1 MTVQPKLRFKGFTD
15 DWEKRQLGDL
25 AIIQGGGT
33 PSSTNSDYWN
43 GNINWF
49 TPTEVSN
56 TGYVKESARKI
67 TKLGLKKS
75 SAKLLPKGTVL
86 MTSRAGVGN
95 MGILKVPAATNQGF
109 QSMIP
114 NEDIPS
120 YFLYSMQS
128 FISREA
134 NRLASGSTFSEISGK
149 QVSKISIN
157 VPSEQGEKI
166 QIGKLFERLNI
177 LITVNQRKVDL
188 LEKKKSA
195 YLQKL
200 FPKTGSNIPE
210 LRFKGFTDA
219 WEKRRLIDN
228 TKLITKGTTPK
239 DKSGVGNVNFIK
251 VENLSNN
258 QIYPVQKISQEEH
271 DSYLKRSRLQAND
284 ILFSIAGTLGRIAIV
299 GSSLLP
305 ANTNQALSIIRGYD
319 FDSDFLITSLSGHVV
334 AEYIRKNPTVGAQP
348 NLSLEQV
355 GNLIISSP
363 IEEEQE
369 KIGSFFKLLN
379 HLITVNQ
386 RKVDLLKEKKKSL
399 LQQMFI

>member
-1 MTVQPKLRFKGFTD
+1 MGMQPKLRFKGFTD
-15 DWEKRQLGDL
+15 D
-25 AIIQGGGT
+25 
-33 PSSTNSDYWN
+33 
-43 GNINWF
+43 
-49 TPTEVSN
+49 
-56 TGYVKESARKI
+56 
-67 TKLGLKKS
+67 
-75 SAKLLPKGTVL
+75 
-86 MTSRAGVGN
+86 
-95 MGILKVPAATNQGF
+95 
-109 QSMIP
+109 
-114 NEDIPS
+114 
-120 YFLYSMQS
+120 
-128 FISREA
+128 
-134 NRLASGSTFSEISGK
+134 
-149 QVSKISIN
+149 
-157 VPSEQGEKI
+157 
-166 QIGKLFERLNI
+166 
-177 LITVNQRKVDL
+177 
-188 LEKKKSA
+188 
-195 YLQKL
+195 
-200 FPKTGSNIPE
+200 
-210 LRFKGFTDA
+210 

-386 RKVDLLKEKKKSL
+386 RKVDLLKKKKTGYLQKLFPKNGQNNPELRFKGFTDAWEKRRLKSMGDFRRVSVDPQKTPNTLFTEYSMPAYDNNKTPNIVLGSTIHSNRLQIGDNVLLINKLNVRQKRVWYVKRSGNNAVSSSEFMPFTSESL
-399 LQQMFI
+399 KLSFLKQLLLSDKSTKFMENISSGTSNSQKRITPLDISNYLIEKPTDAREQDKIGDFFETLDNLITVNQDK

>member
-1 MTVQPKLRFKGFTD
+1 MPKDKPEIRFAGY
-15 DWEKRQLGDL
+15 
-25 AIIQGGGT
+25 
-33 PSSTNSDYWN
+33 TN
-43 GNINWF
+43 
-49 TPTEVSN
+49 
-56 TGYVKESARKI
+56 
-67 TKLGLKKS
+67 
-75 SAKLLPKGTVL
+75 
-86 MTSRAGVGN
+86 
-95 MGILKVPAATNQGF
+95 
-109 QSMIP
+109 
-114 NEDIPS
+114 
-120 YFLYSMQS
+120 
-128 FISREA
+128 
-134 NRLASGSTFSEISGK
+134 
-149 QVSKISIN
+149 
-157 VPSEQGEKI
+157 
-166 QIGKLFERLNI
+166 
-177 LITVNQRKVDL
+177 
-188 LEKKKSA
+188 
-195 YLQKL
+195 
-200 FPKTGSNIPE
+200 
-210 LRFKGFTDA
+210 A

-258 QIYPVQKISQEEH
+258 QIHPVQKISQEEH

-299 GSSLLP
+299 SSSLLP

-386 RKVDLLKEKKKSL
+386 RKVDLLKELKKGFLQKMFPKNGEDKPEIRFGGYTDAWGKRKLGDQYQRVSERNNGQFDKTRWISVAKMYFQDSDKVTSNNIDTRTYVMRKGDIAFEGHPNKKFMFGRFVENDIGDGIVSELFPIYRHSQEYDLHFWKYAVQIERIWKFIFAKSITSSGNSSNKLDTRHLFRQSIFIPDVTEQEKIGSFLSKLDQLIAINQRRVDLLKQEKKAL
-399 LQQMFI
+399 LQKMFV

>member
-1 MTVQPKLRFKGFTD
+1 MGMQPKLRFKGFTD
-15 DWEKRQLGDL
+15 DWEKRKLESIFKERTERSSEGTMLSVTINDGVVL
-25 AIIQGGGT
+25 ANSLSRKNV
-33 PSSTNSDYWN
+33 SSSDKSNYKLVRKDDIAYNSMRMWQSAS
-43 GNINWF
+43 G
-49 TPTEVSN
+49 VSN
-56 TGYVKESARKI
+56 YEGIVSPAY
-67 TKLGLKKS
+67 
-75 SAKLLPKGTVL
+75 TVL
-86 MTSRAGVGN
+86 IPEHDVNSSFFGYYFKRTVMKQVFQKNSQGLTSDTWN
-95 MGILKVPAATNQGF
+95 LKYPLLKNIVVQ
-109 QSMIP
+109 
-114 NEDIPS
+114 IPS
-120 YFLYSMQS
+120 IEEQIKISEFL
-128 FISREA
+128 
-134 NRLASGSTFSEISGK
+134 K
-149 QVSKISIN
+149 QVD
-157 VPSEQGEKI
+157 
-166 QIGKLFERLNI
+166 KLI
-177 LITVNQRKVDL
+177 AVNQRKVDL
-188 LEKKKSA
+188 LKKKKA
-195 YLQKL
+195 GYLQKL
-200 FPKTGSNIPE
+200 FPRNGQNKPE
-210 LRFKGFTDA
+210 LRFKGYTDA

-258 QIYPVQKISQEEH
+258 QIHPVQKISQEEH

-299 GSSLLP
+299 SPSLLP

-355 GNLIISSP
+355 GDLIISSP

-386 RKVDLLKEKKKSL
+386 RKVDLLKKEKKSL
-399 LQQMFI
+399 LQKMFV

>member
-1 MTVQPKLRFKGFTD
+1 MGMQPKLRFKGFTD
-15 DWEKRQLGDL
+15 DWEKRKFKTIVNRVSTTSRKETLPRIEYENIISGEGRLKNDVFEIGDSRKGIYFQKNDVL
-25 AIIQGGGT
+25 YGKLR
-33 PSSTNSDYWN
+33 PYLN
-43 GNINWF
+43 NWF
-49 TPTEVSN
+49 FATFQGIAIGDFWVLRAAPCISPKFIFSLIQSPRYKVVANMTTGTKMPRSDWNNVSATEFRI
-56 TGYVKESARKI
+56 AR
-67 TKLGLKKS
+67 
-75 SAKLLPKGTVL
+75 
-86 MTSRAGVGN
+86 
-95 MGILKVPAATNQGF
+95 
-109 QSMIP
+109 
-114 NEDIPS
+114 NEDEQMKIGQL
-120 YFLYSMQS
+120 FLSLD
-128 FISREA
+128 
-134 NRLASGSTFSEISGK
+134 N
-149 QVSKISIN
+149 
-157 VPSEQGEKI
+157 
-166 QIGKLFERLNI
+166 

-188 LEKKKSA
+188 LKKKKTG

-200 FPKTGSNIPE
+200 FPKNGQNNPE

-386 RKVDLLKEKKKSL
+386 RKVDLLKKEKKAL
-399 LQQMFI
+399 LQKMFI

>member
-1 MTVQPKLRFKGFTD
+1 LTLLTTSPNLRFSQENT
-15 DWEKRQLGDL
+15 
-25 AIIQGGGT
+25 
-33 PSSTNSDYWN
+33 
-43 GNINWF
+43 
-49 TPTEVSN
+49 SN
-56 TGYVKESARKI
+56 
-67 TKLGLKKS
+67 L
-75 SAKLLPKGTVL
+75 
-86 MTSRAGVGN
+86 
-95 MGILKVPAATNQGF
+95 F
-109 QSMIP
+109 QH
-114 NEDIPS
+114 
-120 YFLYSMQS
+120 F
-128 FISREA
+128 
-134 NRLASGSTFSEISGK
+134 
-149 QVSKISIN
+149 
-157 VPSEQGEKI
+157 
-166 QIGKLFERLNI
+166 
-177 LITVNQRKVDL
+177 VN
-188 LEKKKSA
+188 
-195 YLQKL
+195 
-200 FPKTGSNIPE
+200 
-210 LRFKGFTDA
+210 A

-386 RKVDLLKEKKKSL
+386 DK
-399 LQQMFI
+399 

>member
-1 MTVQPKLRFKGFTD
+1 MGMQPKLRFKGFTD
-15 DWEKRQLGDL
+15 D
-25 AIIQGGGT
+25 
-33 PSSTNSDYWN
+33 
-43 GNINWF
+43 
-49 TPTEVSN
+49 
-56 TGYVKESARKI
+56 
-67 TKLGLKKS
+67 
-75 SAKLLPKGTVL
+75 
-86 MTSRAGVGN
+86 
-95 MGILKVPAATNQGF
+95 
-109 QSMIP
+109 
-114 NEDIPS
+114 
-120 YFLYSMQS
+120 
-128 FISREA
+128 
-134 NRLASGSTFSEISGK
+134 
-149 QVSKISIN
+149 
-157 VPSEQGEKI
+157 
-166 QIGKLFERLNI
+166 
-177 LITVNQRKVDL
+177 
-188 LEKKKSA
+188 
-195 YLQKL
+195 
-200 FPKTGSNIPE
+200 
-210 LRFKGFTDA
+210 

-386 RKVDLLKEKKKSL
+386 RKVDLLKKKKTGYLQKLFPKNGQNNPELRFKGFTDAWEKRRLKSMGDFRRVSVDPQKTPNTLFTEYSMPAYDNNKTPNIVLGSTIHSNRLQIGDNVLLINKLNVRQKRVWYVKRSGNNAVSSSEFMPFTSESL
-399 LQQMFI
+399 KLSFLKQLLLSDKSTKFMENISSGTSNSQKRITPLDISNYLIEKPTDAREQDKIGDFFETLDNLITVNQRTTILFAPNQNSTLSL